1 MVNALAQTPPASDY
15 KALVCVF
22 LFGGNDGNNL
32 IVPLNA
38 YAKYAA
44 ARTLLAL
51 PQNTLLPVTAATGN
65 APYGFHPNLTGIQT
79 LFTQK
84 KAAVV
89 ANVGTLIQTLSRPTY
104 LNPPPG
110 TLIPYNL
117 FSHSDQ
123 QTEWQTGIPKAGAPS
138 GWGGR
143 VADAVAFMNAP
154 STFPTGLSVAGNNT
168 YLNGVTTQPTTLIPG
183 NVPGLAG
190 DNGSTAAAARDTAFQ
205 QLLTFDTG
213 LQLVQSAS
221 NVTSEGLRV
230 AGVLKSVL
238 NNSLTL
244 KTVFPNTSIGQE
256 LLQVAQIIKAR
267 TELNMHRQVFFVSLG
282 GFDTHTDQLATQADL
297 FTQLSD
303 ALLAFYNAT
312 VELTV
317 DSQVTTFTESDF
329 SRTFQPGSGG
339 STATVGSDH
348 AWASNHLVIGG
359 AVKGGDVYG
368 AFPDFTLGG
377 QSDTDNRGV
386 WIPSVAL
393 DQYGAT
399 IAQWFGV
406 PAGNMSAIFPDL
418 GNFASTQF
426 GTNLGFV

>member
-1 MVNALAQTPPASDY
+1 MELVYDRSILVN
-15 KALVCVF
+15 
-22 LFGGNDGNNL
+22 
-32 IVPLNA
+32 
-38 YAKYAA
+38 
-44 ARTLLAL
+44 
-51 PQNTLLPVTAATGN
+51 
-65 APYGFHPNLTGIQT
+65 
-79 LFTQK
+79 
-84 KAAVV
+84 
-89 ANVGTLIQTLSRPTY
+89 
-104 LNPPPG
+104 
-110 TLIPYNL
+110 
-117 FSHSDQ
+117 
-123 QTEWQTGIPKAGAPS
+123 
-138 GWGGR
+138 
-143 VADAVAFMNAP
+143 
-154 STFPTGLSVAGNNT
+154 
-168 YLNGVTTQPTTLIPG
+168 
-183 NVPGLAG
+183 
-190 DNGSTAAAARDTAFQ
+190 
-205 QLLTFDTG
+205 
-213 LQLVQSAS
+213 
-221 NVTSEGLRV
+221 
-230 AGVLKSVL
+230 
-238 NNSLTL
+238 LTL